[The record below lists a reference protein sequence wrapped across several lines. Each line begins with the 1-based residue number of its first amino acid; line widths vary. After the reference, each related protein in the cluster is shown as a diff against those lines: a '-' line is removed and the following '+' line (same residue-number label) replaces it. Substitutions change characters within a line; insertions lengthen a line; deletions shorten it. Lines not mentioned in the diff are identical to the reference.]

1 MSDNQLITK
10 SNVLIQQ
17 SVDELN
23 QREQY
28 LMAILLSEFKAANP
42 KATCL
47 AEMQTDTITIKL
59 TEFINYLGLN
69 KDSGRN
75 IDNYK
80 NTIAHF
86 QSRAFFVWLDDKY
99 ANRTPMFSNIQIPK
113 HWVDDGVP
121 FDEKEYDINF
131 KFHEIFIENLLCSSN
146 FTELFKRSIIHLKS
160 EKAIKLYQLLK
171 SHAAQEFDTT
181 YSVSDLR
188 LRLGMTSK
196 SYDVFK
202 DFFKRG
208 IADPVKEINENTEIF
223 VKVVKNK
230 SKKDKRIIESITF
243 KIRNQA
249 EKKVWWEYDFPKVKL
264 TDDEYREVSK
274 WVYPVHHKQLV
285 KELQEKLDE
294 GVDIRNHYKWLNGR
308 YKNKLESAQTRLF

>member
-10 SNVLIQQ
+10 SNILIQQ

-23 QREQY
+23 RREQY

-47 AEMQTDTITIKL
+47 AEMKTDTITIKL

-75 IDNYK
+75 IENYK

-131 KFHEIFIENLLCSSN
+131 KFHETFIENLLCSSN

-208 IADPVKEINENTEIF
+208 ISDPVSEINENTEIF

-243 KIRNQA
+243 KIKNQA
-249 EKKVWWEYDFPKVKL
+249 EKKVWWEYEYPKVKL

-274 WVYPVHHKQLV
+274 WIYPVHHKQLI
-285 KELQEKLDE
+285 KELQNQLDE
-294 GVDIRNHYKWLNGR
+294 GADIRNHYKWLNVR
-308 YKNKLESAQTRLF
+308 YKKKLDAAQTRLF

>member
-23 QREQY
+23 RREQY

-230 SKKDKRIIESITF
+230 SKKTSE
-243 KIRNQA
+243 
-249 EKKVWWEYDFPKVKL
+249 
-264 TDDEYREVSK
+264 
-274 WVYPVHHKQLV
+274 
-285 KELQEKLDE
+285 
-294 GVDIRNHYKWLNGR
+294 
-308 YKNKLESAQTRLF
+308 

>member
-23 QREQY
+23 RREQY
-28 LMAILLSEFKAANP
+28 LMAILLSDFKAANEN
-42 KATCL
+42 ATCIE
-47 AEMQTDTITIKL
+47 EMKTDTITLRL
-59 TEFINYLGLN
+59 TDFINYLGITDCG
-69 KDSGRN
+69 KN

-80 NTIAHF
+80 TTIAHF

-196 SYDVFK
+196 SYDRF
-202 DFFKRG
+202 DNFYKRG
-208 IADPVKEINENTEIF
+208 ITEPIKEINNNTEIT
-223 VKVVKNK
+223 VRAIKKH
-230 SKKDKRIIESITF
+230 SPKDKRIVESITF

-249 EKKVWWEYDFPKVKL
+249 EKKVWWEYDYPKVKL

-294 GVDIRNHYKWLNGR
+294 GVDIRNHYKWLNSR
-308 YKNKLESAQTRLF
+308 YKKKLEAAQTRLF

>member
-23 QREQY
+23 RREQY

-99 ANRTPMFSNIQIPK
+99 ANRTPMFSN
-113 HWVDDGVP
+113 
-121 FDEKEYDINF
+121 
-131 KFHEIFIENLLCSSN
+131 
-146 FTELFKRSIIHLKS
+146 
-160 EKAIKLYQLLK
+160 
-171 SHAAQEFDTT
+171 
-181 YSVSDLR
+181 
-188 LRLGMTSK
+188 
-196 SYDVFK
+196 
-202 DFFKRG
+202 
-208 IADPVKEINENTEIF
+208 
-223 VKVVKNK
+223 
-230 SKKDKRIIESITF
+230 
-243 KIRNQA
+243 
-249 EKKVWWEYDFPKVKL
+249 
-264 TDDEYREVSK
+264 
-274 WVYPVHHKQLV
+274 
-285 KELQEKLDE
+285 
-294 GVDIRNHYKWLNGR
+294 
-308 YKNKLESAQTRLF
+308 